1 MLNKKGH
8 IATWLLL
15 FGTLVLIT
23 SAWFIYLSFD
33 GKLGRNAEGIRG
45 AVFRA
50 AEDSEYAENIVPLIV
65 QRSIE
70 NADKNDFTNSLKT
83 KVSERSMGVER
94 VSLIQ
99 SNLFEKLRAGEFEIK
114 ASNRVGEYE
123 FAMTEVYVEGK
134 SGENKV
140 KRYFDMQFNFTLS
153 G

>member
-45 AVFRA
+45 AVFKA
-50 AEDSEYAENIVPLIV
+50 AEDSEYVENVVPSIV

-83 KVSERSMGVER
+83 EVSERSMGVER

-99 SNLFEKLRAGEFEIK
+99 SNLFEKLRAGEF
-114 ASNRVGEYE
+114 
-123 FAMTEVYVEGK
+123 
-134 SGENKV
+134 
-140 KRYFDMQFNFTLS
+140 
-153 G
+153 